1 MVAYFFRLLSW
12 YRQQGRKDQVLSGTN
27 FSASRRLKVYIH
39 LHRSEYNYFSERT
52 TGAEPPF
59 PGPHPNRPI
68 SIQDQLFQTTLH
80 TWGDRAGDICTGV
93 VA

>member
-1 MVAYFFRLLSW
+1 MVAYFFRPLSW

-27 FSASRRLKVYIH
+27 FLASRRLKVYIH

-59 PGPHPNRPI
+59 PGPTPTVQSASKPSFFRQL
-68 SIQDQLFQTTLH
+68 SIP
-80 TWGDRAGDICTGV
+80 GG
-93 VA
+93 